1 MRPIAEGLYTRE
13 PQPRLIGGRECS
25 TGRIVFPCP
34 SSSGYEPVALQREGT
49 LWSYTV
55 QRYRPKSPPYAG
67 PEAFRPWAVGYVE
80 LPGEVIVESRIT
92 NVDFADIAIGMALA
106 FRFSAALG
114 YCGRQDAARA
124 EASPVRWVV
133 CWRGRRR
140 RGEVVAGVAGR
151 VCEAARA
158 EESRALTSVPALEQ
172 VCERLFQ

>member
-92 NVDFADIAIGMALA
+92 NVDFADIAIGMALELTLIALDPDDADSVMIPA
-106 FRFSAALG
+106 FQPKG
-114 YCGRQDAARA
+114 AR
-124 EASPVRWVV
+124 S
-133 CWRGRRR
+133 
-140 RGEVVAGVAGR
+140 
-151 VCEAARA
+151 
-158 EESRALTSVPALEQ
+158 
-172 VCERLFQ
+172 